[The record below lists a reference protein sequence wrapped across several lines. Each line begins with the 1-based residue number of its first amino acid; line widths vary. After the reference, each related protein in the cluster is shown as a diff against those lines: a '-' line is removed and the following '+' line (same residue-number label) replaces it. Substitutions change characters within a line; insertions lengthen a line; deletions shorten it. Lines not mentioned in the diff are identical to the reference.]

1 MFVIQ
6 ILWAEGIEFEKNIA
20 LRAIVCTVI
29 ELVIASLVRNIQ
41 LVALLTGVQVLIV
54 SLVFDYFGRTKKK

>member
-1 MFVIQ
+1 LFVIQ